1 MVKKSTSKSSKAAKS
16 KSAGSGIGRD
26 ILHVLLMG
34 LGIGAV
40 MTLIGVGL
48 SFAIGV
54 APLTTINAQGTPVA
68 AQPLITFPTP
78 VPPTPTP
85 TPIPC
90 TADTWWAD
98 LETRF
103 VELTAGYTTFTVA
116 NNVQELAQRQADL
129 RAWTIQ
135 LESLNTPPPCADR
148 LKASVVTVAAA
159 METLLGGFTT
169 VSTARDRALQT
180 VRVMDGIDRVVSELD
195 ALELDTSAEWATTA
209 RELVQ
214 GECPALRW
222 FNAEILGKDYSDGIR
237 EVSQASSTRITQ
249 LNPAD
254 LRESLNR
261 ARSLS
266 RSLEIDSPAFPACV
280 TDAVTALREAFD
292 AYFNGLNSFAD
303 NNIAAVNE
311 SLILAQN
318 QLATFRSALVALQ
331 LDGSSLDE

>member
-1 MVKKSTSKSSKAAKS
+1 MVKKTSKSSKASKPKS
-16 KSAGSGIGRD
+16 SAGSSIRRD
-26 ILHVLLMG
+26 ILHVILIG
-34 LGIGAV
+34 LGIGAL
-40 MTLIGVGL
+40 MTLVGVGL

-54 APLTTINAQGTPVA
+54 APLTTLNAQGTPIA

-85 TPIPC
+85 SPVPC

-103 VELTAGYTTFTVA
+103 VELTAGYTTFSVQS
-116 NNVQELAQRQADL
+116 NVQELAQRQADL

-135 LESLNTPPPCADR
+135 LEALNTPPPCADR
-148 LKASVVTVAAA
+148 LKAAVVTVAD
-159 METLLGGFTT
+159 EFDTLLGGFTT

-180 VRVMDGIDRVVSELD
+180 VRVMDGVDRVVRELE
-195 ALELDTSAEWATTA
+195 ALNLDTSAEWATTA
-209 RELVQ
+209 RDLVEA
-214 GECPALRW
+214 ECPALRW

-249 LNPAD
+249 LNPTE
-254 LRESLNR
+254 LRDALNR

-266 RSLEIDSPAFPACV
+266 RSLEIDSPAFPECV
-280 TDAVTALREAFD
+280 GEAVTALRGAFD

-331 LDGSSLDE
+331 LDGAGLDE